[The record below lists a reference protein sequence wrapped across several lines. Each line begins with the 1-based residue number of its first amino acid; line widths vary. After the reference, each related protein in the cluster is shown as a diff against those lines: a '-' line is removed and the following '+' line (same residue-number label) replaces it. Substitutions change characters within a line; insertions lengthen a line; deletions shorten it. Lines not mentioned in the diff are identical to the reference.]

1 MTLDLVGT
9 RKWSFL
15 ASGITALLALIVL
28 AIPPT
33 FRPGI
38 EFTAGSTALIRF
50 SKSVSQED
58 LRRAYADMGHAEARI
73 QQTAVG
79 STEYLIRTRELHV
92 PPGSFTE
99 VTPEAAAT
107 PAPVGPAPLK
117 AIGTAAMGAQGAA
130 GSLDLLDVDRTG
142 ACKLGTQKIGA
153 ARAGDRVDVVEI
165 LHNCAEGDLYR
176 ILAGDVSGYVAAKDV
191 RDYQEKPK
199 DAAPQPDRGERT
211 VIENGLRDRF
221 GAFEVREFA
230 AVSATVSRVAVRNTA
245 IAVAVSTL
253 FIMAYIAFAFASL
266 PRPFRYG
273 VCAIV
278 ALLHDVIITLG
289 AFSLFSKVF
298 HVEVNLMFVTGL
310 LTVIGFSVHDTIVVY
325 DRIREN
331 VKQSP
336 HAPFSSNVN
345 AALVQTIARSI
356 NTSTTVLITVATMLV
371 LGGTTIASFLLVIF
385 VGVAAGTYS
394 SIGIASQLLVSWEE
408 GDLARV
414 FGRRRDAQKQT
425 AG

>member
-15 ASGITALLALIVL
+15 ISGVTALLAVVVL
-28 AIPPT
+28 LVPPS

-38 EFTAGSTALIRF
+38 DFTAGSTTLIRF
-50 SKSVSQED
+50 SRPVTQEA
-58 LRRAYADMGHAEARI
+58 LRQAYADLGHGEARI
-73 QQTAVG
+73 QQTVG
-79 STEYLIRTRELHV
+79 GNEYLIRTRELNV

-99 VTPEAAAT
+99 VTPDAAT
-107 PAPVGPAPLK
+107 PQAPAGPTPLK
-117 AIGTAAMGAQGAA
+117 AIGSLTVGGAPAAT
-130 GSLDLLDVDRTG
+130 GSVDLMDLDRTG
-142 ACKLGTQKIGA
+142 ACTLGKQKLGAVT
-153 ARAGDRVDVVEI
+153 AGQRVDVVEV
-165 LHNCAEGDLYR
+165 LHGCIEGDVYR
-176 ILAGDVSGYVAAKDV
+176 LLVGDVSGYVAAKDT
-191 RDYQEKPK
+191 RDFQEKPK
-199 DAAPQPDRGERT
+199 DTSAEPDRGERT
-211 VIENGLRDRF
+211 VIEKALAERF
-221 GAFEVREFA
+221 GAFEVREFSS
-230 AVSATVSRVAVRNTA
+230 VSATVSRVAVRNTA

-253 FIMAYIAFAFASL
+253 FIMGYIAFAFASL

-331 VKQSP
+331 VRQSP

-356 NTSTTVLITVATMLV
+356 NTSTTVLLTVATMLV
-371 LGGTTIASFLLVIF
+371 LGGTTIASFLLVIL

-408 GDLARV
+408 GELARF
-414 FGRRRDAQKQT
+414 FGRRRPAREQP
-425 AG
+425 AA

>member
-15 ASGITALLALIVL
+15 VSGITALLALAVL

-50 SKSVSQED
+50 ARPVPQED
-58 LRRAYADMGHAEARI
+58 LRRAYADLGHAEARI
-73 QQTAVG
+73 QQTVG
-79 STEYLIRTRELHV
+79 GMEYLIRTRELRV

-99 VTPEAAAT
+99 VAPEAAAAQT
-107 PAPVGPAPLK
+107 PVGPTPLTV
-117 AIGTAAMGAQGAA
+117 IGTAVMGAQGAA

-142 ACKLGTQKIGA
+142 GCRLGTQKVGTA
-153 ARAGDRVDVVEI
+153 KAGDRVDVVEV
-165 LHNCAEGDLYR
+165 LPNCAEGDLYR
-176 ILAGDVSGYVAAKDV
+176 VLVGDASGYLAARDV
-191 RDYQEKPK
+191 RDYQQKPK
-199 DAAPQPDRGERT
+199 EAAPEPDRGERT

-230 AVSATVSRVAVRNTA
+230 SVSATVSRVAVRNTA
-245 IAVAVSTL
+245 IALTVSTL
-253 FIMAYIAFAFASL
+253 FVTGYIAFAFASL

-273 VCAIV
+273 ACAVV

-298 HVEVNLMFVTGL
+298 DVEVNLMFVTGL

-336 HAPFSSNVN
+336 HAPFASNVN

-356 NTSTTVLITVATMLV
+356 NTSTTVLLTVATMLV

-394 SIGIASQLLVSWEE
+394 SIGIASQLLVAWEE
-408 GDLARV
+408 GDLARA
-414 FGRRRDAQKQT
+414 FGRRRDAQKQA

>member
-1 MTLDLVGT
+1 MTLDLIGT
-9 RKWSFL
+9 RKWSFIG
-15 ASGITALLALIVL
+15 SGVTALLALIIL

-50 SKSVSQED
+50 SRPVSQED
-58 LRRAYADMGHAEARI
+58 LRRAYADLGHDEARI
-73 QQTAVG
+73 QQTE
-79 STEYLIRTRELHV
+79 SNTEYLIRTRELHV

-99 VTPEAAAT
+99 VTPDAT
-107 PAPVGPAPLK
+107 ATTAPVGPTPLT
-117 AIGTAAMGAQGAA
+117 AIGTVVMGGTPAAA
-130 GSLDLLDVDRTG
+130 GPLDLLDVDRAG
-142 ACKLGTQKIGA
+142 ACKLGTQKLGTA
-153 ARAGDRVDVVEI
+153 KAGDRVDVVEI
-165 LHNCAEGDLYR
+165 LHNCSEGDLYR
-176 ILAGDVSGYVAAKDV
+176 VLVGDVSGYLAAKDV
-191 RDYQEKPK
+191 REYQEKPK
-199 DAAPQPDRGERT
+199 EAAPEPDRGERT
-211 VIENGLRDRF
+211 VIENGLRERF

-230 AVSATVSRVAVRNTA
+230 SVSATVSRVAVRNTA
-245 IAVAVSTL
+245 IAVVVSTL

-266 PRPFRYG
+266 PRPLRYG
-273 VCAIV
+273 ACAIV

-356 NTSTTVLITVATMLV
+356 NTSTTVLLTVATMLV

-394 SIGIASQLLVSWEE
+394 SIGIASQLLVAWEE

-414 FGRRRDAQKQT
+414 FGRRGDAENQP